1 MILFCW
7 MFFTKKK
14 PKTRKKRNELKSRN
28 QQKTKSLIF
37 SYRIAEQ
44 LKEDFLN
51 VKKEFVLNQKKQNIH
66 HFKNRINVCMSH
78 HVHPYKSLNIIIIIF
93 GMSTFSFVRSL
104 FVNVFFFC
112 AKQNKTKDFL
122 R

>member
-37 SYRIAEQ
+37 SYRIA
-44 LKEDFLN
+44 K
-51 VKKEFVLNQKKQNIH
+51 NQE
-66 HFKNRINVCMSH
+66 
-78 HVHPYKSLNIIIIIF
+78 
-93 GMSTFSFVRSL
+93 
-104 FVNVFFFC
+104 
-112 AKQNKTKDFL
+112 QNKTKQKQIKRRFFE
-122 R
+122 REERICPQSEKTEYSSF